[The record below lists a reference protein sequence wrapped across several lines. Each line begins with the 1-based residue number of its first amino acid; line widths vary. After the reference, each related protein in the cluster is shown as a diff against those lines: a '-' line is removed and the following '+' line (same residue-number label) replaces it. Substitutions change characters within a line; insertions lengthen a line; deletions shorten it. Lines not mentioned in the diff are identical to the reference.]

1 MNDLLTTLGLRH
13 VEKGLP
19 ELYEQARMQSLT
31 YDAFLRGV
39 LTLEV
44 EARKRLT
51 SQKRLKAAKLPTRKT
66 LEEFDFSFQPSL
78 DERHLWELAELSFV
92 KTNRNVIFLGP
103 PGVGKTHLA
112 LSLAVK
118 ALEADYSVLFTTLS
132 SLAEDVTGVP
142 HPSLRRQRLRRYLS
156 PRVLVIDEIGYTKL
170 SGDQSHAF
178 FDLVRD
184 RYEKGPILLTS
195 NTSFSEWGSLL
206 NDEVLATAL
215 LDRLLHHAEVISISG
230 KSFRM
235 KDRLAP
241 GKSKAAATKQ
251 G

>member
-1 MNDLLTTLGLRH
+1 M
-13 VEKGLP
+13 
-19 ELYEQARMQSLT
+19 
-31 YDAFLRGV
+31 
-39 LTLEV
+39 
-44 EARKRLT
+44 
-51 SQKRLKAAKLPTRKT
+51 
-66 LEEFDFSFQPSL
+66 
-78 DERHLWELAELSFV
+78 
-92 KTNRNVIFLGP
+92 
-103 PGVGKTHLA
+103 
-112 LSLAVK
+112 K

-142 HPSLRRQRLRRYLS
+142 HPSLRRQRLRRYLV

-170 SGDQSHAF
+170 SGDQSNAF

-195 NTSFSEWGSLL
+195 NTSFSEWGALL

-235 KDRLAP
+235 KDRMAA
-241 GKSKAAATKQ
+241 GKSKAAAAKQ
-251 G
+251 D

>member
-1 MNDLLTTLGLRH
+1 MPSSSLPPVLEYMKATEVTRSGEKIFVKSMLCWLFGSSVRKIGPLRTIIQPTRNRKSPQITESKTVQGTTLFCF
-13 VEKGLP
+13 
-19 ELYEQARMQSLT
+19 Y
-31 YDAFLRGV
+31 
-39 LTLEV
+39 
-44 EARKRLT
+44 
-51 SQKRLKAAKLPTRKT
+51 
-66 LEEFDFSFQPSL
+66 
-78 DERHLWELAELSFV
+78 
-92 KTNRNVIFLGP
+92 I
-103 PGVGKTHLA
+103 
-112 LSLAVK
+112 SLAVK

-170 SGDQSHAF
+170 SGDQSNAF
-178 FDLVRD
+178 FELVRD

-235 KDRLAP
+235 KDRLVT
-241 GKSKAAATKQ
+241 GKSKAATPKQ